1 MSITSSKRDA
11 QASQAG
17 ASGES
22 SQEANTPSQRA
33 SANANGDAGTNA
45 NGNAGTNA
53 NGNADINA
61 SANANGDAG
70 TNANGNAGTNA
81 AATTSHSVASSPIRS
96 RPLAASI
103 VLFGG
108 LIALVLGLFLS
119 INLGAANIS
128 FQVVWEAIFR
138 FNPEL
143 TDHQIIRELRLPRVL
158 GGAMVGASFAV
169 AGAIMQG
176 MTRNPLADSGLL
188 GINSGAGFM
197 LAVCFAFFP
206 GMPFMTLILFSF
218 LGAALGAGLVYGI
231 GALAKGGLSPARL
244 ILAGAALSALL
255 SALAEGIALYFK
267 IGQDLA
273 FWYAGGVAG
282 TRWEQLQVMAPWVA
296 VALVVGIMI
305 SRSVTMLS
313 LGEDI
318 ARGLGQ
324 RTQLVK
330 AVCAVVVLIL
340 AGSAVA
346 VVGAVGFVGLI
357 IPHLT
362 RKLVGVD
369 YRWII
374 PCSAIL
380 GALLVIF
387 ADIGARMVN
396 PPEETPVGALIA
408 LIGVPFFLYLA
419 RKERREL

>member
-1 MSITSSKRDA
+1 M
-11 QASQAG
+11 
-17 ASGES
+17 
-22 SQEANTPSQRA
+22 
-33 SANANGDAGTNA
+33 
-45 NGNAGTNA
+45 
-53 NGNADINA
+53 
-61 SANANGDAG
+61 
-70 TNANGNAGTNA
+70 
-81 AATTSHSVASSPIRS
+81 RS
-96 RPLAASI
+96 RPLAATI

-108 LIALVLGLFLS
+108 LIALALGLFLS
-119 INLGAANIS
+119 INLGAADIS
-128 FQVVWEAIFR
+128 FRVVWQAIFQ
-138 FNPEL
+138 FNPDI
-143 TDHQIIRELRLPRVL
+143 TDHQIIQELRLPRVF

-188 GINSGAGFM
+188 GINAGAGFM
-197 LAVCFAFFP
+197 LALCFAFFP
-206 GMPFMTLILFSF
+206 GMPFTTLILFSF
-218 LGAALGAGLVYGI
+218 LGAAIGAGLVYGI

-244 ILAGAALSALL
+244 VLAGAALSALL
-255 SALAEGIALYFK
+255 SALSEGIALYFQ
-267 IGQDLA
+267 IGQDIA

-282 TRWEQLQVMAPWVA
+282 TRWDQLQVMFPWVA
-296 VALVVGIMI
+296 AALIGAIAL

-313 LGEDI
+313 LGEEI

-330 AVCAVVVLIL
+330 AACTVVVLIL
-340 AGSAVA
+340 AGSAVSI
-346 VVGAVGFVGLI
+346 VGAVGFVGLI

-396 PPEETPVGALIA
+396 PPEEVPVGALIA
-408 LIGVPFFLYLA
+408 LIGVPFFLFIA